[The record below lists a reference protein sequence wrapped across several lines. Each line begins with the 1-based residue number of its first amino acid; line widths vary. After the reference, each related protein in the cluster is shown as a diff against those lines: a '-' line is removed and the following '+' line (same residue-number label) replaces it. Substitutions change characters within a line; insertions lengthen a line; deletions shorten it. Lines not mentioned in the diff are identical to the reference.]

1 MQKII
6 SDFFIVDCVKM
17 QPIRLLVDIMNSQ
30 TDQETTH
37 SLKRIR
43 VVGFNETYNTSDM
56 LDKLAIL
63 ADGTYQGLSSEGL
76 AGEDELPVLDG
87 TLNVYANAYE
97 DSVESLRG
105 AFKKLML
112 NVFGE
117 FYLRFKDKEV
127 GEYMISTLG
136 DGIGITKNRL
146 SQITASQFGKPFRNN
161 TEISNFDEFQYM
173 TSVGMVDTEL
183 FLGCTSLS
191 SIILP
196 NNITGIYNSSFYSN
210 INLKSIII
218 PKTVKEMSQAVF
230 EKCSNLESCVFEE
243 GRTET
248 LKYRWSLF
256 MQCTSLKELI
266 FPDDCIIDG
275 NNNNMFDGCTS
286 LKRVILP
293 KNTTVLGSN
302 FFRNCTSL
310 EEVNLPATITSIGRS
325 AFQGC
330 AIKSII
336 LPNIQ
341 NVILDGN
348 VFYECKNLESI
359 TIPGGYDIGTLA
371 SSLFGYCEALVDATL
386 EEGITVIA
394 PNLFNR
400 CIALKK
406 VMLPST
412 VTTIGTSIFLMIIQ
426 WRYL

>member
-1 MQKII
+1 MIKNI
-6 SDFFIVDCVKM
+6 S
-17 QPIRLLVDIMNSQ
+17 
-30 TDQETTH
+30 
-37 SLKRIR
+37 
-43 VVGFNETYNTSDM
+43 
-56 LDKLAIL
+56 
-63 ADGTYQGLSSEGL
+63 
-76 AGEDELPVLDG
+76 
-87 TLNVYANAYE
+87 
-97 DSVESLRG
+97 
-105 AFKKLML
+105 
-112 NVFGE
+112 
-117 FYLRFKDKEV
+117 
-127 GEYMISTLG
+127 
-136 DGIGITKNRL
+136 
-146 SQITASQFGKPFRNN
+146 
-161 TEISNFDEFQYM
+161 
-173 TSVGMVDTEL
+173 
-183 FLGCTSLS
+183 
-191 SIILP
+191 

-412 VTTIGTSIFLMIIQ
+412 VTTIGTSIFFNDYSMEILIVKSVTPPTVDGNDLGYNFSKQCKIYVPDLSVDIYKQ
-426 WRYL
+426 DRWWSQYSSRIYPLSSYNE